1 MTGKRELIVNAITS
15 PNTSSIVTE
24 VLLKVLD
31 NHKEELLKIIKEDKL
46 KINPLNVG
54 IFTQ

>member
-31 NHKEELLKIIKEDKL
+31 THKEELLKIIKADKL

-54 IFTQ
+54 RFTK

>member
-54 IFTQ
+54 RFTK

>member
-1 MTGKRELIVNAITS
+1 MTGKRELIVNAITR

-31 NHKEELLKIIKEDKL
+31 NHKEELLKIIKEDNL
-46 KINPLNVG
+46 KINPLNIG
-54 IFTQ
+54 RFTK